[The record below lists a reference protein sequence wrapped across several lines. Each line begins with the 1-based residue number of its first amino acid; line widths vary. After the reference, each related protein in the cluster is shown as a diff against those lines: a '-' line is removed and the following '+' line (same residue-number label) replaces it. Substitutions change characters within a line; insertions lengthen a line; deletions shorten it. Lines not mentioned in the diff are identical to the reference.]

1 MNIRSTL
8 LTMFAA
14 LLAVPLLAQETPS
27 SKYWSHAFRLPAELF
42 DAWSTKD
49 KRAKRSLK
57 KPGAHIEVWAPEGA
71 TQLRAVM
78 LIPNNTDSVHIG
90 EHPAVRKVAE
100 KHKIGIVF
108 LKTFSGAAIER
119 ADPPELAEQSFNTVL
134 AMAADATGIDDFKHA
149 PWITLGKSSRGRFP
163 FRTAWWNPE
172 RVVASISY
180 HGEVP
185 TWPMAGWSKAKDESV
200 LHCAINGLSEWDG
213 TWYRAVRP
221 GLLNYHRHTDW
232 LGHQVVIMGVDH
244 GYYPDYYL
252 YPTFRQPMP
261 QKMPGVPKLARCQR
275 TWDYIAAFIDSAM
288 TLRVPEGTFP
298 EGGPI
303 KLNQIDRNT
312 GLLIHPRAIEEILG
326 LKWFEF
332 RKKANGDYDSI
343 KWPDEVTPVYDD
355 EQGTIPLD
363 QLVKRAEEVPEAER
377 SDYLWIADKAL
388 LSAWLDLH
396 NTYKVKERILESLN

>member
-1 MNIRSTL
+1 MNTRILTL
-8 LTMFAA
+8 
-14 LLAVPLLAQETPS
+14 PLLVILCVLPLQAQEAPADP
-27 SKYWSHAFRLPAELF
+27 YWPHVFRLPDELF
-42 DAWSTKD
+42 ESWSTKD
-49 KRAKRSLK
+49 KRAKRNLK
-57 KPGAHIEVWAPEGA
+57 KPGSHVQAWVPEGA
-71 TQLRAVM
+71 TKLRAVL
-78 LIPNNTDSVHIG
+78 LIPDNTDSVHIG
-90 EHPAVRKVAE
+90 EHPAVRKVAA
-100 KHKIGIVF
+100 KQHIGILF
-108 LKTFSGAAIER
+108 LRNFSGAAIER
-119 ADPPELAEQSFNTVL
+119 ADPPELADVSFQTVL
-134 AMAADATGIDDFKHA
+134 ELAAEKTGIEDFRYA

-185 TWPMAGWSKAKDESV
+185 TWPMAKWSTASDESV

-252 YPTFRQPMP
+252 YPTFRNPMP
-261 QKMPGVPKLARCQR
+261 QKMPGVPKLARCSR

-288 TLRVPEGTFP
+288 DLRVEAGAFP
-298 EGGPI
+298 AGAPM
-303 KLNQIDRNT
+303 KLRQVDRST
-312 GLLIHPRAIEEILG
+312 GLLLHPRAIEEILG

-332 RKKANGDYDSI
+332 RRKENGDYDTV
-343 KWPDEVTPVYDD
+343 KWPDETTPVYDE
-355 EQGTIPLD
+355 EQGHIPFD
-363 QLVKRAEEVPEAER
+363 QLVKPANEIPEAER
-377 SDYLWIADKAL
+377 SEYLWIADKAL

-396 NTYKVKERILESLN
+396 NTYKVKERILESLD